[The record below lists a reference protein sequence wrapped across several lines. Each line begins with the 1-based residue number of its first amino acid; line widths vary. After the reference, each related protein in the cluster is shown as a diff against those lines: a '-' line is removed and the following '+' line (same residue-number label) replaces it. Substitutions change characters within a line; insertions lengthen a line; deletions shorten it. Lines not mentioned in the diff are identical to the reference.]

1 MAQLIGTAPNQVPT
15 NGDLGSAA
23 FLDSSAFYSTG
34 LNPAFRNKIIN
45 GNFDYWQRGTS
56 TSTAGYLA
64 DRWYTNSA
72 GSTFTSSRQSFTLGQ
87 TAVPNEPTYFHRTVV
102 TSVAGTGNQ
111 VVTYQKIESVRT
123 LAGQTSTLSF
133 WAKADASKNIA
144 VEYVQLLDRKSTRL
158 NSSHTDISRMPSSA

>member
-56 TSTAGYLA
+56 TSTAGASTSSAGASKATASSTPSQDTSASAKTTGSSPTSTASLGSEPA
-64 DRWYTNSA
+64 PRLVTGSAAAKTVEQTVTAGGPTDTNSLVA
-72 GSTFTSSRQSFTLGQ
+72 QSPTGQ
-87 TAVPNEPTYFHRTVV
+87 Y
-102 TSVAGTGNQ
+102 
-111 VVTYQKIESVRT
+111 
-123 LAGQTSTLSF
+123 
-133 WAKADASKNIA
+133 
-144 VEYVQLLDRKSTRL
+144 
-158 NSSHTDISRMPSSA
+158 